1 MVGIEGD
8 MAGKGDDAK
17 AKNGLWRA
25 MLAALLLLMLGPLAS
40 ASAAPQLTITSPTQ
54 GSSTN
59 QSTPAFAGEAE
70 DTLDV
75 VVVHIFPGEDT
86 TSTQVQELEAPP
98 SLEGTWGVRAT
109 ALSDGTYTA
118 VAQQL
123 DTETAKTAESSPV
136 TFTVDTV
143 APVLSLNSVSSPTN
157 DSTPTLSG
165 NAGVLPGDAGTVAV
179 GIYAGTVVSGSPV
192 ASGHPSIGSLGGWS
206 YTPASLPDG
215 TYTAQAFQ
223 EDEAGNVGASGAV
236 TFTVDTTPP
245 AVTLSAV
252 ASLTNDA
259 TPSFSGGVAAAAGDL
274 ASVQVVVHKGTVSGA
289 VAAEGSASVSG
300 GTWSYTS
307 PSLAP
312 DGQYTVQAIQHDQAG
327 NEGKSASATFT
338 VDTTPPT
345 VGLSAP
351 AENAHLKSSRPNFA
365 GAAGTAPGDVSSLTL
380 NIYQGALAVGPHES
394 IAISREGSSWAEPE
408 GPSLADGTYTAQITQ
423 ADSAG
428 NVGSLAHTFTIDT
441 VKPAVSMNAFVSP
454 TNNPTPTFGGTAGT
468 SPGDV
473 ASVKLSIF
481 KAASEVFHASATPAG
496 GGWTVGPV
504 PALADGEYEARV
516 EQLDETGNKG
526 LASHSFV
533 IDTTPPAVGLS
544 APAENAHLKSSQP
557 SFAGAAGT
565 AAGDASSLTLNIY
578 QGGSAVGPHESIP
591 ISRKGSS
598 WAEPEGPNLADGTYT
613 AQITQADSAGNVG
626 SLAHTFTIE
635 TNTPH
640 PTLNALPRFTN
651 DTTPSFTGKV
661 DTTKGAV
668 ESVTLRIYRG
678 TSVAESAE
686 LAQQPVTVASSGSS
700 WSVGPVAHLADG
712 TYTAQVEQENLAG
725 TPGFS
730 GSSTL
735 TVDTVPPHVTLTAPE
750 STTTGVETVSG
761 VAGVA
766 PGDRKQI
773 TVELFTGASAE
784 VGEAFETITVNASEG
799 SWSATFANLEG
810 GQYTAIARQSDE
822 AGNVGRSETGTFTV
836 AIAPATTAAAPSP
849 PVASFTWVPASPTV
863 GQGVSLVSNST
874 DASSPIGAFAWDV
887 AGAGQFAP
895 GGPVMSTSFAT
906 PGPHVVQ
913 LRVTD
918 ANGLSSVAT
927 QTIAV
932 AAATLKLMQPF
943 PIVRIAGSETSN
955 GVKIRLLTVQTPLS
969 TTVVVSC
976 KGRGCK
982 TKSERRV
989 ATASSK
995 SKSRAGAVLL
1005 TFNRFQRA
1013 LRAGAVLQVRV
1024 YKAGQIGKFT
1034 SFTVRRH
1041 KLPLRSDRCLRPTS
1055 PIPIACPVS

>member
-1 MVGIEGD
+1 MVGSEGD
-8 MAGKGDDAK
+8 MVGRGGDAK
-17 AKNGLWRA
+17 AKSRLWRA
-25 MLAALLLLMLGPLAS
+25 MLAALLLLVLGPLAS
-40 ASAAPQLTITSPTQ
+40 ASAAPQLTIASPTQ

-59 QSTPAFAGEAE
+59 QPAPTFAGEAE

-75 VVVHIFPGEDT
+75 VVVHVFPGEDT
-86 TSTQVQELEAPP
+86 TSTQVQELQAAP
-98 SLEGTWGVRAT
+98 SEGTWGVQAA
-109 ALSDGTYTA
+109 ALADGTYTA

-123 DTETAKTAESSPV
+123 DSETAETLSSSPV

-143 APVLSLNSVSSPTN
+143 APVLSLNPVGSPTD

-192 ASGHPSIGSLGGWS
+192 ASGQPSIGGAGGWF
-206 YTPASLPDG
+206 YTPSSLPDG

-223 EDEAGNVGASGAV
+223 GDGAGNVGASGAV
-236 TFTVDTTPP
+236 TFTIDTTPP
-245 AVTLSAV
+245 AVTLGAV
-252 ASLTNDA
+252 ALLTNDA
-259 TPSFSGGVAAAAGDL
+259 TPSFSGDVAAAAGDV
-274 ASVQVVVHKGTVSGA
+274 ASVQVVVHKGSLSGA

-300 GTWSYTS
+300 GAWSYTS
-307 PSLAP
+307 LSLTP

-408 GPSLADGTYTAQITQ
+408 GP
-423 ADSAG
+423 
-428 NVGSLAHTFTIDT
+428 
-441 VKPAVSMNAFVSP
+441 
-454 TNNPTPTFGGTAGT
+454 
-468 SPGDV
+468 
-473 ASVKLSIF
+473 
-481 KAASEVFHASATPAG
+481 
-496 GGWTVGPV
+496 
-504 PALADGEYEARV
+504 
-516 EQLDETGNKG
+516 
-526 LASHSFV
+526 
-533 IDTTPPAVGLS
+533 
-544 APAENAHLKSSQP
+544 
-557 SFAGAAGT
+557 
-565 AAGDASSLTLNIY
+565 
-578 QGGSAVGPHESIP
+578 
-591 ISRKGSS
+591 
-598 WAEPEGPNLADGTYT
+598 NLADGTYT

-640 PTLNALPRFTN
+640 PTLDALPRFTH

-730 GSSTL
+730 GTSTL

-750 STTTGVETVSG
+750 SATTGVETVSG
-761 VAGVA
+761 TAGVA
-766 PGDRKQI
+766 PGDRRQI
-773 TVELFTGASAE
+773 TVELFTGANAE
-784 VGEAFETITVNASEG
+784 VGEAFETITVNKTEDATKVEAK
-799 SWSATFANLEG
+799 WAATFANLPS

-836 AIAPATTAAAPSP
+836 AVAPATAAAAPSP
-849 PVASFTWVPASPTV
+849 PVASFAWVPASPTV
-863 GQGVSLVSNST
+863 GQSVSLVSNST
-874 DASSPIGAFAWDV
+874 DASSPINAFAWDV

-955 GVKIRLLTVQTPLS
+955 GVKIRLLTVQTPLL

>member
-8 MAGKGDDAK
+8 MAGRGDDAK

-40 ASAAPQLTITSPTQ
+40 ANAAPALTITSPTQ

-59 QSTPAFAGEAE
+59 QPAPAFAGEAE

-86 TSTQVQELEAPP
+86 TSTQAQELEALP
-98 SLEGTWGVRAT
+98 SEGAWGVQAA

-123 DTETAKTAESSPV
+123 DSETAETAESSPV

-143 APVLSLNSVSSPTN
+143 APVLSLNPVASPTN

-165 NAGVLPGDAGTVAV
+165 SAGVLPGDAATVAV

-192 ASGHPSIGSLGGWS
+192 ASGHPSIGGFGGWS

-252 ASLTNDA
+252 TSPTNDA
-259 TPSFSGGVAAAAGDL
+259 TPSFSGGVGAAAGDL
-274 ASVQVVVHKGTVSGA
+274 VSVQVVVHKGTLSGA
-289 VAAEGSASVSG
+289 IAAEGSASVSG

-307 PSLAP
+307 PSLTP

-338 VDTTPPT
+338 VDTTPPAVT
-345 VGLSAP
+345 LS
-351 AENAHLKSSRPNFA
+351 S
-365 GAAGTAPGDVSSLTL
+365 
-380 NIYQGALAVGPHES
+380 
-394 IAISREGSSWAEPE
+394 
-408 GPSLADGTYTAQITQ
+408 
-423 ADSAG
+423 
-428 NVGSLAHTFTIDT
+428 
-441 VKPAVSMNAFVSP
+441 
-454 TNNPTPTFGGTAGT
+454 
-468 SPGDV
+468 
-473 ASVKLSIF
+473 
-481 KAASEVFHASATPAG
+481 
-496 GGWTVGPV
+496 
-504 PALADGEYEARV
+504 
-516 EQLDETGNKG
+516 
-526 LASHSFV
+526 
-533 IDTTPPAVGLS
+533 
-544 APAENAHLKSSQP
+544 PAENAHLKSSQP

-565 AAGDASSLTLNIY
+565 APGDASSLTLNIY
-578 QGGSAVGPHESIP
+578 QGAVAVGPHESIV
-591 ISRKGSS
+591 ISREGSS
-598 WAEPEGPNLADGTYT
+598 WAEPEGPNLPDGTYT

-626 SLAHTFTIE
+626 NSTHTFTIE

-640 PTLNALPRFTN
+640 PTLDALPRLTN
-651 DTTPSFTGKV
+651 DATPSFSGKV

-686 LAQQPVTVASSGSS
+686 LAEQPITVASSGSS
-700 WSVGPVAHLADG
+700 WSVGPVGHLADG

-730 GSSTL
+730 GSSTFAI
-735 TVDTVPPHVTLTAPE
+735 DTVAPHVTLTAPE
-750 STTTGVETVSG
+750 STAGVETVSG

-766 PGDRKQI
+766 PGDGRQV
-773 TVELFTGASAE
+773 TVELFTGPTAE
-784 VGEAFETITVNASEG
+784 AGEAFETITVNASAG
-799 SWSATFANLEG
+799 SWSATFAGLEG

-822 AGNVGRSETGTFTV
+822 AGNVGRSEAGTFTV
-836 AIAPATTAAAPSP
+836 TTPATSAPAAPSP
-849 PVASFTWVPASPTV
+849 PVASFAWVPAAPTV
-863 GQGVSLVSNST
+863 GQSVSLVSNST
-874 DASSPIGAFAWDV
+874 DASSPINAFAWDV
-887 AGAGQFAP
+887 AGVGQFAP

-927 QTIAV
+927 RTIAV

-955 GVKIRLLTVQTPLS
+955 GVKIRLLTVQTPLLA
-969 TTVVVSC
+969 TVVVSC

-995 SKSRAGAVLL
+995 NKTKAGAVLL
-1005 TFNRFQRA
+1005 TFNRFQRT
-1013 LRAGAVLQVRV
+1013 LRAGVVLQVRV
-1024 YKAGQIGKFT
+1024 YKPGQIGKYT
-1034 SFTVRRH
+1034 SFKVRRH
-1041 KLPLRSDRCLRPTS
+1041 KLPLRADACLGPTS
-1055 PIPIACPVS
+1055 PTPIACPAS